1 MTQARDW
8 PRRSTPYARLFRIG
22 NTWHSAEILRNT
34 RFVFSPVL
42 SIPEHRVSAWV
53 AETDPK
59 YASAWLAALPL
70 ANSAESAREIYQ
82 ALYTVNRLDL
92 RLTNRLELM
101 ALYGGAVATV
111 CLGLQPHLMH
121 EAPPLG
127 PKKRQ
132 LAEFIRRLHIEM
144 AYGYKCCLRD
154 LSRSRLTLR
163 RKSRSAVCVERALY
177 HLSEVLLRSY
187 VVYLPYPTG
196 TWREI
201 HELFR
206 LAESLGVAEG
216 SAAGA
221 AHEGTGEMPIRERY
235 VRTLLLGLTNPYQL
249 PHGTAQQVDAFLAR
263 WAAQAQIAVQAEHT
277 DATGHFRI
285 DPEADTPPVPLAK
298 IGQSV
303 EKSAHMLDAR
313 TLLNT
318 VQTFVLRLEKGEPIE
333 KLGLGVDCLDS
344 TCIDLLQRMVRSWGE
359 SARRRYARR
368 QQSSNI
374 FVCVGL
380 NAAHYYANGQRRFA
394 DYVDAIDPIPLAP
407 PKSADTDDETFI
419 DLDNVPQHRS
429 ESGSSLAAVATLTFE
444 PHRVNRWRL
453 RDIGPQG
460 MSLNRYGDALAPVRV
475 GDLIGVQQA
484 IDLGRWRVGVIRW
497 VKTPEV
503 NSVEMGIE
511 MLAGGVSA
519 ALLRRLDGTNDPKNL
534 LPALV
539 LPPTEITKHP
549 PTLVLTRG
557 VCQVGDVVELMD
569 EDSEP
574 RQVRILRLLERTG
587 SFEQVVYGEIVTPT
601 LQR

>member
-1 MTQARDW
+1 
-8 PRRSTPYARLFRIG
+8 
-22 NTWHSAEILRNT
+22 
-34 RFVFSPVL
+34 VFSSVL
-42 SIPEHRVSAWV
+42 SIPENRVSAWV

-70 ANSAESAREIYQ
+70 ANSAESGREIYQ
-82 ALYTVNRLDL
+82 ALYTVNRLEL
-92 RLTNRLELM
+92 RLANRLELM
-101 ALYGGAVATV
+101 AMYSGAIATV
-111 CLGLQPHLMH
+111 CQGLQPQLVH

-154 LSRSRLTLR
+154 LSRTRVTLR
-163 RKSRSAVCVERALY
+163 RKSRSAICIGRALY

-206 LAESLGVAEG
+206 LADSLGIADGSVAEEG
-216 SAAGA
+216 
-221 AHEGTGEMPIRERY
+221 HEGGGEIPIKERY
-235 VRTLLLGLTNPYQL
+235 MRTLLLGLTNPYQL
-249 PHGTAQQVDAFLAR
+249 PHGGAQQVDTFLAH
-263 WAAQAQIAVQAEHT
+263 WAAQAQIARQADHAE
-277 DATGHFRI
+277 ATGHFEI
-285 DPEADTPPVPLAK
+285 DAEADTPPLPLAK
-298 IGQSV
+298 SGQRQDKNPWV
-303 EKSAHMLDAR
+303 LDAR
-313 TLLNT
+313 ALLNT
-318 VQTFVLRLEKGEPIE
+318 VQTLVQRLEKGEPME

-359 SARRRYARR
+359 SARRRYVRR
-368 QQSSNI
+368 QQSSNV

-380 NAAHYYANGQRRFA
+380 NSAHYFANGQRRFA
-394 DYVDAIDPIPLAP
+394 DYISAIAPIPVTP
-407 PKSADTDDETFI
+407 PKTAETEDEAFV
-419 DLDNVPQHRS
+419 DLDNVTHAENHGASTP
-429 ESGSSLAAVATLTFE
+429 ATVTTSTVDS
-444 PHRVNRWRL
+444 HRVNRWRL

-475 GDLIGVQQA
+475 GDLVGVQQA
-484 IDLGRWRVGVIRW
+484 TDLGRWRVGAIRW

-503 NSVEMGIE
+503 NSIEMGIE

-519 ALLRRLDGTNDPKNL
+519 ALLRRLDGTNDLKNIYPAL
-534 LPALV
+534 RLPA
-539 LPPTEITKHP
+539 TEITKHP

-557 VCQVGDVVELMD
+557 ACQVGDVVELVD

-601 LQR
+601 LRR

>member
-1 MTQARDW
+1 M
-8 PRRSTPYARLFRIG
+8 
-22 NTWHSAEILRNT
+22 
-34 RFVFSPVL
+34 FSSVL
-42 SIPEHRVSAWV
+42 SIPENRVSAWV

-70 ANSAESAREIYQ
+70 ANSAESGREIYQ
-82 ALYTVNRLDL
+82 ALYTVNRLEL
-92 RLTNRLELM
+92 RLANRLELM
-101 ALYGGAVATV
+101 AMYSGAIATV
-111 CLGLQPHLMH
+111 CQGLQPQLVH

-154 LSRSRLTLR
+154 LSRTRVTLR
-163 RKSRSAVCVERALY
+163 RKSRSAICIGRALY

-206 LAESLGVAEG
+206 LADSLGIADGSVAEEG
-216 SAAGA
+216 
-221 AHEGTGEMPIRERY
+221 HEGGGEIPIKERY
-235 VRTLLLGLTNPYQL
+235 MRTLLLGLTNPYQL
-249 PHGTAQQVDAFLAR
+249 PHGGAQQVDTFLAH
-263 WAAQAQIAVQAEHT
+263 WAAQAQIARQADHAE
-277 DATGHFRI
+277 ATGHFEI
-285 DPEADTPPVPLAK
+285 DTEADTPPLPLAK
-298 IGQSV
+298 SGQRQDKNPWV
-303 EKSAHMLDAR
+303 LDAR
-313 TLLNT
+313 ALLNT
-318 VQTFVLRLEKGEPIE
+318 VQTFVQRLEKGEPME

-359 SARRRYARR
+359 SARRRYVRR
-368 QQSSNI
+368 QQSSNV

-380 NAAHYYANGQRRFA
+380 NSAHYFANGQRRFA
-394 DYVDAIDPIPLAP
+394 DYISAIAPIPVTP
-407 PKSADTDDETFI
+407 PKTAETEDEAFV
-419 DLDNVPQHRS
+419 DLDNVTHAENHGASTP
-429 ESGSSLAAVATLTFE
+429 ATVTTSTVDS
-444 PHRVNRWRL
+444 HRVNRWRL

-475 GDLIGVQQA
+475 GDLVGVQQA
-484 IDLGRWRVGVIRW
+484 TDLGRWRVGVIRW

-503 NSVEMGIE
+503 SSVEMGIE

-519 ALLRRLDGTNDPKNL
+519 ALLRRLDGTNDLKNTYPALL
-534 LPALV
+534 LPA
-539 LPPTEITKHP
+539 TEITKHP

-557 VCQVGDVVELMD
+557 ACQVGDVVELMD

-601 LQR
+601 LRR